1 MDNKLLTDEKLDKFL
16 FEYMP
21 KANILLGRLEE
32 ERDRDMDP
40 HIFSNNYK
48 SKLEKNIKEYSRTHA
63 QRKFVALRKY
73 VAGFLILFILTNS
86 LLFATAQEYR
96 ERFFQIINT
105 VYDKFTSLVTEVE
118 EGPFDGEMSFIQPSY
133 IPEGFDLVSDM
144 QTDITRKMDYINE
157 NKIIEFKQS
166 IITSGKTQIDTEN
179 TSIKEMEINKRIIN
193 YYLNK
198 GMYNAY
204 WNDNKFNYSITA
216 EVSFEELINI
226 IESIQKI
233 K

>member
-1 MDNKLLTDEKLDKFL
+1 MDNKLLTDENLDKFL

-21 KANILLGRLEE
+21 KANILLDQLEE
-32 ERDRDMDP
+32 ERDKNMDP
-40 HIFSNNYK
+40 HVFSKDYK
-48 SKLEKNIKEYSRTHA
+48 KKLGKNIKEYSRAHV
-63 QRKFVALRKY
+63 QRKFITLRKY

-105 VYDKFTSLVTEVE
+105 VYDKFTSIVTEVE
-118 EGPFDGEMSFIQPSY
+118 EGPFEEEMSFTQPSY
-133 IPEGFDLVSDM
+133 IPEGFDLINDM

-157 NKIIEFKQS
+157 NKVIELKQS
-166 IITSGKTQIDTEN
+166 IITSGETQIDTEN
-179 TSIKEMEINKRIIN
+179 TSIEEMKINEQIIN
-193 YYLNK
+193 YYFNK

-204 WNDNKFNYSITA
+204 WNDNIFSYSITA
-216 EVSFEELINI
+216 EVSLEELIKI
-226 IESIQKI
+226 IEGVHEI